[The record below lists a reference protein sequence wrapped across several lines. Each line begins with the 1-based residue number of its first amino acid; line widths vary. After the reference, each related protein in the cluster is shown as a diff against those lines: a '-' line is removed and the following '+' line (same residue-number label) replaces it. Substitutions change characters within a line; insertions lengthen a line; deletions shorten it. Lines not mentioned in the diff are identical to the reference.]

1 MILLVIF
8 GFPTLGK
15 LAVKGNQTSFEKK
28 TILKIIISGKMSRQ
42 DKSSVPVK
50 PRAKPPKKFNFCD
63 DQHFDENLSV
73 IKIEHT
79 LECPVFNVKAH
90 EIFKYLNEKHP
101 RNKFKLLVNEE
112 TDGTV
117 LEPREGA
124 FEMSFAKNC
133 RLKYHLIWS
142 GIDKGPPRR
151 EKFPPDLDELARK
164 IQKILV
170 TE

>member
-1 MILLVIF
+1 
-8 GFPTLGK
+8 
-15 LAVKGNQTSFEKK
+15 
-28 TILKIIISGKMSRQ
+28 MSRQ

-50 PRAKPPKKFNFCD
+50 PRAKPPKKINFCD

-79 LECPVFNVKAH
+79 LECPIFIEKAH

-112 TDGTV
+112 TDGTAI
-117 LEPREGA
+117 EPREGA

-133 RLKYHLIWS
+133 RLTNHLIWS

-170 TE
+170 TK